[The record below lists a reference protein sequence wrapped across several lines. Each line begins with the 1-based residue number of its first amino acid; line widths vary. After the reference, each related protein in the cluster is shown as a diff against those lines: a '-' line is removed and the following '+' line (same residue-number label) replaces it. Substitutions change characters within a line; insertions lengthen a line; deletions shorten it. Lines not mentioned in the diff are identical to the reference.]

1 MEKDLGKQREAARS
15 LSEDREKLRLD
26 RRRLLGDKSPDEE
39 EKRLN
44 GLVEEAEKRLEGVR
58 QTVDAAKQRFCWA
71 DQQRETLDRSIAERQ
86 AQIGPLEED
95 FRLRLSQTGFADE
108 VEYRDACL
116 TETVRNT
123 LAQREQELLTERAEL
138 EARLA
143 DRIAQLAAEREKQVT
158 DRTRE
163 ELDETLATLR
173 DTLKT
178 QQEAIGGLRQ
188 SSTTT
193 TWSAGASGA
202 HGGGAQR
209 RECRRWNDLHDLCG
223 SADGKI
229 PQFRAGVD
237 V

>member
-1 MEKDLGKQREAARS
+1 M
-15 LSEDREKLRLD
+15 
-26 RRRLLGDKSPDEE
+26 
-39 EKRLN
+39 
-44 GLVEEAEKRLEGVR
+44 
-58 QTVDAAKQRFCWA
+58 
-71 DQQRETLDRSIAERQ
+71 
-86 AQIGPLEED
+86 
-95 FRLRLSQTGFADE
+95 
-108 VEYRDACL
+108 
-116 TETVRNT
+116 RNT

-188 SSTTT
+188 KLHDNHMVKL
-193 TWSAGASGA
+193 A
-202 HGGGAQR
+202 HQERTAAVEAQR
-209 RECRRWNDLHDLCG
+209 RECRRWNDLHDLIG
-223 SADGKI
+223 SADREKI